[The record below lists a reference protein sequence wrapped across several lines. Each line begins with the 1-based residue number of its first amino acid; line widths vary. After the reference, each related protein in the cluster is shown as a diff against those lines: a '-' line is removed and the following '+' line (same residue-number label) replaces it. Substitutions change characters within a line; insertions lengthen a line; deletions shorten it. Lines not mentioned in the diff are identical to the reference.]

1 MENSMKRI
9 TTIAA
14 LALGILTAATAGAG
28 ATCEGRKTTGTVIGA
43 AGGGVL
49 GNVIT
54 HGSLIGTV
62 GGAVVGG
69 VAGHEIARGGCT
81 RVAYYHHRRYYVD
94 RYGHRHYYRVATR

>member
-1 MENSMKRI
+1 MRQIAK
-9 TTIAA
+9 TAA
-14 LALGILTAATAGAG
+14 LALGILSFGMAAANAD
-28 ATCEGRKTTGTVIGA
+28 CHSRKTTGTVLGA

-81 RVAYYHHRRYYVD
+81 RHVAYYHHRRYYVD
-94 RYGHRHYYRVATR
+94 RNGHRHYYRVATR